1 MTWRAFAV
9 VVVIAVVIA
18 YAVLSGLWVSNSN
31 SWYMSLNRP
40 SFQPPNWL
48 FGLIWPYNFIV
59 LATAGV
65 QVMLRAKPMIA
76 SLWIL
81 LLIASVTS
89 AIAWSYYFY
98 VPHNLEIA
106 SYALIA
112 AALFTLG
119 ILILTFMSQLVIAW
133 FLLPYQAWLI
143 IASALS
149 YSYWQL
155 N

>member
-1 MTWRAFAV
+1 VTWRTFAV
-9 VVVIAVVIA
+9 VAVIAIVIS
-18 YAVLSGLWVSNSN
+18 YAAFSGLWVSNSN
-31 SWYMSLNRP
+31 AWYSSLNRP
-40 SFQPPNWL
+40 SFQPPDWV
-48 FGLIWPYNFIV
+48 FGLIWPYNFVV
-59 LATAGV
+59 LAIAGA

-76 SLWIL
+76 SIWIL
-81 LLIASVTS
+81 LLLASVL
-89 AIAWSYYFY
+89 AALAWSYYFY

-112 AALFTLG
+112 AAVFTVG
-119 ILILTFMSQLVIAW
+119 IVILCFMSNLLIAW
-133 FLLPYQAWLI
+133 FLLPYQGWLI

>member
-1 MTWRAFAV
+1 MTWRTFAV
-9 VVVIAVVIA
+9 VAVIAIVIS
-18 YAVLSGLWVSNSN
+18 YAAFSGLWVSNSN
-31 SWYMSLNRP
+31 AWYSSLNRP
-40 SFQPPNWL
+40 SFQPPDWV
-48 FGLIWPYNFIV
+48 FGLIWPYNFVV
-59 LATAGV
+59 LAIAGA

-76 SLWIL
+76 SIWIL
-81 LLIASVTS
+81 LLLASVL
-89 AIAWSYYFY
+89 AALAWSYYFY

-112 AALFTLG
+112 AAVFTVG
-119 ILILTFMSQLVIAW
+119 IVILCFMSNLLIAW
-133 FLLPYQAWLI
+133 FLLPYQGWLI